1 MKTSMDQFNIKE
13 KEKKLCKEV
22 NTRQLVKNRNKKQL
36 MKVLLLKMPMTFWL
50 EVEAEIPHLTILIQT
65 VLKAIKIMSRV

>member
-1 MKTSMDQFNIKE
+1 MDQFNIQE
-13 KEKKLCKEV
+13 KETKICKEV
-22 NTRQLVKNRNKKQL
+22 NIRQLVKNRNKKQL
-36 MKVLLLKMPMTFWL
+36 MKVLLLKMPMKFWQ